1 MKRQKEEK
9 GGMIARPTSSKGA
22 LWSVRMLSR
31 FFGRASQEVAI
42 AAPRQH
48 AGIAHQPSHPR
59 PQGIGRSIPLACDM
73 IASEQADTDIAMGCT
88 LDQGVM
94 DLQQQKRARHA
105 RLAGIEARAE
115 PAMGRKIEEAPE
127 RAQRSACCNHPL
139 KMKMGAQGRRHG
151 KAALDNVEPDAAKA
165 VGKKKMFPVTYPVTQ
180 GYRRGPSRGIEGVRV
195 PGAGRAQGERE
206 DFGIKIGMP
215 EDPRVRGL
223 DVGMFGENEAP
234 IVAGWPV
241 HACWR
246 AHRRTRRYNRCRGAA
261 IPT

>member
-1 MKRQKEEK
+1 
-9 GGMIARPTSSKGA
+9 MIARPTNSQGT

-59 PQGIGRSIPLACDM
+59 SQGIGRSIPLACDM
-73 IASEQADTDIAMGCT
+73 LITEQADTDITMGCA
-88 LDQGVM
+88 LDQRVM
-94 DLQQQKRARHA
+94 NLQQQKRARHA
-105 RLAGIEARAE
+105 RFAGIEARAE

-127 RAQRSACCNHPL
+127 RAQRSACCDHPL

-151 KAALDNVEPDAAKA
+151 KAALDNIEPDPAKA
-165 VGKKKMFPVTYPVTQ
+165 VGKKKMFPVSCPVTQ
-180 GYRRGPSRGIEGVRV
+180 GHRRDPSRRIEGIRV
-195 PGAGRAQGERE
+195 SRAGGAQGERE

-234 IVAGWPV
+234 IVADRQA

-246 AHRRTRRYNRCRGAA
+246 AHRRTRRYSRYRGEA